1 MCPTQTTTYTLRVN
15 SSSGTQDRTVTLTV
29 GASGTPAAVEFTAD
43 ATQVNKGQ
51 CTVLHWRA
59 LDVSAVYLNN
69 GGVAGESS
77 QQVCPEVTTPY
88 ELRVVNNDGTTIT
101 KRITVSV
108 VPAGDTIL
116 RFWADQYTMAENAC
130 TTLTWNIQNVQ
141 EVYLDD
147 QPQAGQDSESVCP
160 RPNQS
165 YSVASDRQLRQNHRT
180 PYSVYDGRS
189 RPVVSGGDCPR
200 HCQRG
205 RSINRYGPKPG
216 RRSARLPA
224 GDRRNQ
230 CALRRH
236 DGLGPIGRLVDGA
249 TGGHSI
255 EPECGCACGLACLSR
270 ATGGVSR
277 LLYRCELRSA
287 HRREIIPAL
296 AF

>member
-1 MCPTQTTTYTLRVN
+1 MI
-15 SSSGTQDRTVTLTV
+15 LTV
-29 GASGTPAAVEFTAD
+29 GANGTPAAVEFTAD

-147 QPQAGQDSESVCP
+147 QPQPGQASKPVCP
-160 RPNQS
+160 RLNQS
-165 YSVASDRQLRQNHRT
+165 YLLRVIDNSGKTIERRIAFIMGVPDLSAQEVIAHGIVNEVVQLIDTDPNQ
-180 PYSVYDGRS
+180 
-189 RPVVSGGDCPR
+189 
-200 HCQRG
+200 
-205 RSINRYGPKPG
+205 
-216 RRSARLPA
+216 A
-224 GDRRNQ
+224 GDQSGYRLTIDGVNALYPSTTGWGQSAVSLTVLQADIPSSPNAVAPVDWPVNPGQQVEFRAF
-230 CALRRH
+230 CAGANCTLR
-236 DGLGPIGRLVDGA
+236 
-249 TGGHSI
+249 TNEKS
-255 EPECGCACGLACLSR
+255 
-270 ATGGVSR
+270 
-277 LLYRCELRSA
+277 YLRWRSD
-287 HRREIIPAL
+287 
-296 AF
+296 